1 MRYLIILSFLLAA
14 LNAQTQNRI
23 QLRDGSLIE
32 YKKSKKRGDKKLFQ
46 LPSKEWKEVSSDD
59 IVCYCN
65 ADGQIRYQLPVGL
78 SEIDKLLEGR
88 INVYSGY
95 DMGTR
100 VYTNGAFT
108 PAENVYYVERDGEYL
123 QLETRAGKRRTFLD
137 SLFRDSTKPVANIQ
151 DDERVTIKDMLAYIR
166 EYNLQFFTPLPL
178 SSFERQS
185 SVVFFANANRKESL
199 QIEVNDS
206 EKYVLPANVP
216 LTIQI
221 PVDVYSKVCVVT
233 KDGKFC
239 DLVSASGCTIRH
251 IEVRLNDKRRQFE
264 LENSTRTEAQKFI
277 LQRRS
282 QL

>member
-1 MRYLIILSFLLAA
+1 
-14 LNAQTQNRI
+14 
-23 QLRDGSLIE
+23 
-32 YKKSKKRGDKKLFQ
+32 
-46 LPSKEWKEVSSDD
+46 
-59 IVCYCN
+59 
-65 ADGQIRYQLPVGL
+65 
-78 SEIDKLLEGR
+78 
-88 INVYSGY
+88 
-95 DMGTR
+95 MGTR

-123 QLETRAGKRRTFLD
+123 QLETRAGKRLAFLD
-137 SLFRDSTKPVANIQ
+137 SLFRDSTQPVANIQ
-151 DDERVTIKDMLAYIR
+151 DDDRVTIKDMLAYIR

-185 SVVFFANANRKESL
+185 SVVFFANANKKESL

-206 EKYVLPANVP
+206 ERYVLPVNVP

-251 IEVRLNDKRRQFE
+251 IEVRLNDKRGQFE

>member
-65 ADGQIRYQLPVGL
+65 ADGQIRYQQPVGL

-88 INVYSGY
+88 INVYIGY

-123 QLETRAGKRRTFLD
+123 QLETRAGKRRAFLD
-137 SLFRDSTKPVANIQ
+137 SLFRDSTQPVANIQ
-151 DDERVTIKDMLAYIR
+151 DDDRVTIKDMLAYIR

-185 SVVFFANANRKESL
+185 SVVFFANANKKESL

-206 EKYVLPANVP
+206 ERYVLPVNVP

-251 IEVRLNDKRRQFE
+251 IEVRLNDKRGQFE
-264 LENSTRTEAQKFI
+264 LENSTRTEAQKLI

>member
-251 IEVRLNDKRRQFE
+251 IEVRLNDKRGQFE